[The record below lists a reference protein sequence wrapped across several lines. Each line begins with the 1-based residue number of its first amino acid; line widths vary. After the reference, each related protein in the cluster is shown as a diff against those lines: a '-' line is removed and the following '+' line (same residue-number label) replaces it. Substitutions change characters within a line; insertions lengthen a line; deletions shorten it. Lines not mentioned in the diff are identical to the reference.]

1 MKSTKHMMGT
11 PAVATALVAL
21 VLGCGNLRAD
31 VVVDLSST
39 AWEYDSANPN
49 EGNTT
54 ETAPGNSAGM
64 FLNYRIL
71 PPPEERFS
79 MYRYVHSPLVALEE
93 FPSVVKAEI
102 LGDDSGVGI
111 VLHFVDS
118 VGTNHLYR
126 LVRSVQWSGWTDIE
140 ESWETLGHSAWGS
153 QVPEDSPTAGAD
165 VPVEFPLVLKGIT
178 IQGPDGSAGVEGKLG
193 IQNLTFVGK

>member
-1 MKSTKHMMGT
+1 MKNTKNMMGI

-21 VLGCGNLRAD
+21 VLGCGNLRAE
-31 VVVDLSST
+31 VVVDLSSA

-49 EGNTT
+49 EGNTL
-54 ETAPGNSAGM
+54 ENAPGTPPGII
-64 FLNYRIL
+64 LNYHIL

-79 MYRYVHSPLVALEE
+79 MYRYAYSPLVALDE
-93 FPSVVKAEI
+93 FPSAVKAEI

-111 VLHFVDS
+111 VLHFVDR

-140 ESWETLGHSAWGS
+140 ESWETLGHSAWGA
-153 QVPEDSPTAGAD
+153 QVPADSPTAGAD
-165 VPVEFPLVLKGIT
+165 VPVEFPLVFKGIT

-193 IQNLTFVGK
+193 IRSLTFVGK